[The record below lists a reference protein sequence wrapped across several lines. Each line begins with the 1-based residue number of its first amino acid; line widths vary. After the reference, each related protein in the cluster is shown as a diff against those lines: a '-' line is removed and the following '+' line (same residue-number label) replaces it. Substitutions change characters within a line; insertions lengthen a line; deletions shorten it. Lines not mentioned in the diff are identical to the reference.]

1 MWKLGLLFIGLLL
14 FTSFAIAGCAQPA
27 PTGQEPPP
35 EEVVPKPEEMAPR
48 PELPPDASEAA
59 FAITSSAFAAGAG
72 IPAKYTCDGQNASPP
87 LDWGQCPSG
96 IASLALIVDDPDA
109 PFGVFIHWIIFNLP
123 SGTRSLPEAV
133 PKDGNLAD
141 GVLQG
146 KNGFGKIGYAG
157 PCPPSGSPH
166 RYRFTLYA
174 LDKPLGLAAGVS
186 KEQVLAAM
194 EGHILAQSQL
204 IGIYQR

>member
-1 MWKLGLLFIGLLL
+1 MWKPGLLFIGLLL

-35 EEVVPKPEEMAPR
+35 EEMAPR
-48 PELPPDASEAA
+48 PEPPSDASEAA
-59 FAITSSAFAAGAG
+59 FAITSPAFATGAG

-96 IASLALIVDDPDA
+96 TASLALIVDDLDA
-109 PFGVFIHWIIFNLP
+109 PVSAFIHWIIFNLP
-123 SGTRSLPEAV
+123 SGTRGLPEAV
-133 PKDGNLAD
+133 PKDGKLAD
-141 GVLQG
+141 GALQG

-174 LDKPLGLAAGVS
+174 LDKSLGLAAGAS

-194 EGHILAQSQL
+194 QGHILAQSQL